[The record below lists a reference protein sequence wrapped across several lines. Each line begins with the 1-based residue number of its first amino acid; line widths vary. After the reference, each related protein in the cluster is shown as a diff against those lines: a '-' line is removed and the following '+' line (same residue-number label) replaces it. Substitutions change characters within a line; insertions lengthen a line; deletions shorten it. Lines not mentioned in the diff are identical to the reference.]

1 MSFKG
6 CICEGE
12 TLHPVL
18 IETGSG
24 INAAKGKVAVW
35 LSACTDLI
43 VDQISKELEDSGE
56 VTVFLDPEEAE
67 DLAEKILYWA
77 DIAREKSC
85 TLRP

>member
-1 MSFKG
+1 MSIKG
-6 CICEGE
+6 HVLEGE
-12 TLHPVL
+12 TFHPVL
-18 IETGSG
+18 VDATCGC
-24 INAAKGKVAVW
+24 NAAKGKVAVW
-35 LSACTDLI
+35 LSAGTDLI

-67 DLAEKILYWA
+67 DLAEKILYLA